1 MQLMAATSAVLLV
14 QHHSLLLT
22 ETPFFT
28 VLALNEN
35 QISDLAPIAGVTR
48 GGLGHLL
55 VAHAKLLILLQLYSQ
70 IDNML
75 SQLH

>member
-28 VLALNEN
+28 VLALNVF
-35 QISDLAPIAGVTR
+35 DLVSLEAGLATC
-48 GGLGHLL
+48 L
-55 VAHAKLLILLQLYSQ
+55 
-70 IDNML
+70 
-75 SQLH
+75 